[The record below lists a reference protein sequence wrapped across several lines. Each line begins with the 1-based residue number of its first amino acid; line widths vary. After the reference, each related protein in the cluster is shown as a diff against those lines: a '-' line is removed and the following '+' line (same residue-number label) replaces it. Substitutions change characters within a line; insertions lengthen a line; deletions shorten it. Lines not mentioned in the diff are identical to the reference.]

1 MRALAQSLAREFG
14 PKGVHT
20 VHAIIDG
27 VIDIERTKDYH
38 FEHEDAKIKPEAIAD
53 SYWYLHTQPRTCFTN
68 ELDIRP
74 YIEKW

>member
-1 MRALAQSLAREFG
+1 MSYTEEPTSSHYFA
-14 PKGVHT
+14 
-20 VHAIIDG
+20 
-27 VIDIERTKDYH
+27 DIERTKSYK